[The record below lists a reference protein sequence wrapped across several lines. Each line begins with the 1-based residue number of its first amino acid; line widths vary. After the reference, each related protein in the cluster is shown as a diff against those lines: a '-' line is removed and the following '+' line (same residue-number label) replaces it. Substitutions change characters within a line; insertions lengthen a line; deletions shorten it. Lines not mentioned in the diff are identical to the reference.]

1 MTDTERLNNLIKYLL
16 DVRKEYLNQLKEQNE
31 GNLYWYHLGEVQSI
45 SDVLNYLNTAEDD

>member
-1 MTDTERLNNLIKYLL
+1 MTDTERLNNLTKYLL